1 MTIVRLKSLDKCFQR
16 CKIVESSKNY
26 WKVSKLAAVEVL
38 GLKSYIGFRTF
49 YKGYFGSGKT
59 VIVKP
64 HKKYSNILQMFS
76 AKGMH
81 MMDIFNDWVEE
92 EIKPKEVTVIPIVDG
107 LITKWEDLFNETT
120 E

>member
-1 MTIVRLKSLDKCFQR
+1 M
-16 CKIVESSKNY
+16 
-26 WKVSKLAAVEVL
+26 

-49 YKGYFGSGKT
+49 YKGYFGSDKT

-92 EIKPKEVTVIPIVDG
+92 EVNVDEIVDVIKNEITDFQIKEVPVILDG
-107 LITKWEDLFNETT
+107 LLTKWEDLLNET